1 MSNNGWIKLH
11 RQIVDNWIWEDA
23 EMFKAW
29 VDILMMVNHEDKK
42 MYVNGKLVTIHRGEK
57 LTSITK
63 LAERW
68 RWTRRRVSR
77 FLKLL
82 EDDEMCTTHSTTFG
96 TTLKVSNYAEYQDF
110 QTLKRTT
117 VDTTNDT
124 ADSTTGDT
132 ADDTAHDTQTIMNKN
147 NKNDNNANNFFCA
160 GALKKIPPEKSDVEA
175 YCREK
180 RYRGMDIDGFFEYY
194 DLRDWKLTGG
204 LKMPDW
210 TKAVDYWHSK
220 GKKDAEKGQSD
231 VVYFREFEGGP
242 AIGGDAVPFKGGL
255 AAEMLRRKREKN
267 AR

>member
-1 MSNNGWIKLH
+1 MSDSGWIQLH
-11 RQIVDNWIWEDA
+11 RQIRENWIWEDPA
-23 EMFKAW
+23 KLKAW
-29 VDILMMVNHEDKK
+29 LDILMMVNHEEKK
-42 MYVNGKLVTIHRGEK
+42 ILVNGELVTIHRGEK
-57 LTSITK
+57 LTSIVK
-63 LAERW
+63 LSERW
-68 RWTRRRVSR
+68 GWTRRRVVR
-77 FLKLL
+77 FLDLL
-82 EDDEMCTTHSTTFG
+82 ENDKMCTTNRTANG
-96 TTLKVSNYAEYQDF
+96 TTIKVNNYKEYQGF
-110 QTLKRTT
+110 KPTKRTTNDTTNSTADDTPDDTT
-117 VDTTNDT
+117 VDTP
-124 ADSTTGDT
+124 
-132 ADDTAHDTQTIMNKN
+132 HDTQTIMSN
-147 NKNDNNANNFFCA
+147 NSSNNVNNFFCA

-204 LKMPDW
+204 LKITDW

>member
-29 VDILMMVNHEDKK
+29 IDILLMVNHKDRQTEF
-42 MYVNGKLVTIHRGEK
+42 NGKIITVKRGEK

-68 RWTRRRVSR
+68 GYSRKRVMR
-77 FLKLL
+77 LL
-82 EDDEMCTTHSTTFG
+82 ELLENAEMVTTVRTTHG
-96 TTLKVSNYAEYQDF
+96 TTLKVVNYELYQGFSEPNGTTND
-110 QTLKRTT
+110 TTHDTAMVTT
-117 VDTTNDT
+117 VDTTHDT
-124 ADSTTGDT
+124 TV
-132 ADDTAHDTQTIMNKN
+132 DTQTINKELSN
-147 NKNDNNANNFFCA
+147 NVNNVNNFFCA
-160 GALKKIPPEKSDVEA
+160 SALKKIPPARSDVEA

-180 RYRGMDIDGFFEYY
+180 RYHMDIDEFFEYY
-194 DLRDWKLTGG
+194 DMRDWKLAGG

-220 GKKDAEKGQSD
+220 GKKEAEKGQTD
-231 VVYFREFEGGP
+231 APYLEEFDNAPMVVGSE
-242 AIGGDAVPFKGGL
+242 VPFKNGL
-255 AAEMLRRKREKN
+255 AAEMLRRKKEKN

>member
-11 RQIVDNWIWEDA
+11 RQIKDNWIWDDPDK
-23 EMFKAW
+23 FRAW
-29 VDILMMVNHEDKK
+29 TDILLSVNHKDKQIIF
-42 MYVNGKLVTIHRGEK
+42 NGHPITIHAGQK
-57 LTSITK
+57 LTSLAK
-63 LAERW
+63 LADSW
-68 RWTRRRVSR
+68 GWTRNRVDR
-77 FLKLL
+77 FIRTLTETNMITVNRTPNGTLL
-82 EDDEMCTTHSTTFG
+82 TVVNWAVYQGQRDSERDSERDTSEATYEATNG
-96 TTLKVSNYAEYQDF
+96 TPVKHKQEY
-110 QTLKRTT
+110 
-117 VDTTNDT
+117 
-124 ADSTTGDT
+124 
-132 ADDTAHDTQTIMNKN
+132 
-147 NKNDNNANNFFCA
+147 KNDNNDKNDNNFFCA

-204 LKMPDW
+204 LKITDW

>member
-1 MSNNGWIKLH
+1 MSDNGWIKLH
-11 RQIVDNWIWEDA
+11 RKIRDNWIWDDP

-29 VDILMMVNHEDKK
+29 VDILLMVNHDEKK
-42 MYVNGKLVTIHRGEK
+42 IYVNGKLTTIHRGEK

-68 RWTRRRVSR
+68 RWSKRRVMR
-77 FLKLL
+77 FLDLL
-82 EDDEMCTTHSTTFG
+82 EEDEMCTTERTTYG
-96 TTLKVSNYAEYQDF
+96 TTLKVVNYAEYQGF
-110 QTLKRTT
+110 STPKRNA

-124 ADSTTGDT
+124 TDVTAPVT
-132 ADDTAHDTQTIMNKN
+132 ADVTAPDTQTIMNNKSSN
-147 NKNDNNANNFFCA
+147 NVNNFFSA
-160 GALKKIPPEKSDVEA
+160 AAQKKIPPAKSDVEK
-175 YCREK
+175 YCRIK
-180 RYRGMDIDGFFEYY
+180 RYHMDVDEFFEYY
-194 DLRDWKLTGG
+194 DMRDWKLTGG

-231 VVYFREFEGGP
+231 VVYFQEFESAP

>member
-1 MSNNGWIKLH
+1 MSNKRRYLKLD
-11 RQIVDNWIWEDA
+11 RQIPNSAIWNDGTP
-23 EMFKAW
+23 FDKAHAW
-29 VDILMMVNHEDKK
+29 MDLLL
-42 MYVNGKLVTIHRGEK
+42 YVNFYPKERMFGNTMVKVKRGQTI
-57 LTSITK
+57 TSDNF
-63 LAERW
+63 LANRW
-68 RWTRRRVSR
+68 NWSRNRVRR
-77 FLKLL
+77 FLEML
-82 EDDEMCTTHSTTFG
+82 EEADMIRIERTSYG
-96 TTLKVSNYAEYQDF
+96 TWINIVNYTKYQGEWTPSDTSNGTSNE
-110 QTLKRTT
+110 TSNE
-117 VDTTNDT
+117 TTNE
-124 ADSTTGDT
+124 
-132 ADDTAHDTQTIMNKN
+132 TQSIESIEGNKN
-147 NKNDNNANNFFCA
+147 GVESFFCA

-194 DLRDWKLTGG
+194 DLRDWKLAGG

-220 GKKDAEKGQSD
+220 GKKEAEKGQSD

>member
-1 MSNNGWIKLH
+1 MSNK
-11 RQIVDNWIWEDA
+11 R
-23 EMFKAW
+23 
-29 VDILMMVNHEDKK
+29 
-42 MYVNGKLVTIHRGEK
+42 
-57 LTSITK
+57 
-63 LAERW
+63 
-68 RWTRRRVSR
+68 R
-77 FLKLL
+77 FLKLDRQIGSSAIWNDGTPFDKAHAWMDLLLYVNYIPKNRMFGNTIVHVKRGQTVTSDNFLAHRWNWSRSRVRRFL
-82 EDDEMCTTHSTTFG
+82 EMLEADNMIRLERTSYG
-96 TTLKVSNYAEYQDF
+96 TWISIVNYTKYQGEWTPSDTSND
-110 QTLKRTT
+110 TT
-117 VDTTNDT
+117 VDTSVDTSNDT
-124 ADSTTGDT
+124 QLIES
-132 ADDTAHDTQTIMNKN
+132 IESNE
-147 NKNDNNANNFFCA
+147 NAVESFFCA